1 MSPAAVGRGRLPD
14 LALADAGRLL
24 PLPPRSREPLG
35 VDQISGED
43 EVHSKIAVKLIHLHK
58 RDTK

>member
-43 EVHSKIAVKLIHLHK
+43 EVLSKIFVQPILLQK
-58 RDTK
+58 

>member
-14 LALADAGRLL
+14 LALKDAGRLL

-35 VDQISGED
+35 VDQISGGN
-43 EVHSKIAVKLIHLHK
+43 EVLGKITKIVVQLIHLHK
-58 RDTK
+58 

>member
-35 VDQISGED
+35 VDKISGED
-43 EVHSKIAVKLIHLHK
+43 EVLSKIVIELIHFQK
-58 RDTK
+58 

>member
-35 VDQISGED
+35 VDQIPGED
-43 EVHSKIAVKLIHLHK
+43 DVLGKIFVQPILLQK
-58 RDTK
+58 